1 MERRFALGLLVLVLA
16 GTAVSAASGDPHQVS
31 LQAALH
37 SVRSHDA
44 GDARLQPRR
53 PLTSPLWDQYDNA
66 SFGSMT
72 SQDFEPALDQFDS
85 SGADDFIVPAA
96 AYWSIDGVD
105 VQGFCDPPCG
115 IEGFHVRLYATATN
129 SSTRP
134 LPGRLVCERLRQP
147 FTHLP
152 ASLDFA
158 IDLSSPCQLSPG
170 AYWVSVQARQDRENG
185 LWFWI
190 ARTIMSGSAGA
201 AWQNPGDGFETGC
214 VNWGRRTECDGA
226 LGDPDNVFRLRG
238 TTLSTLPPPPPPPP
252 PSPPPP
258 PPPPRVRCVVPRV
271 LGLRIA
277 TARRKLRLRHCSV
290 GRVQRRH
297 SRRVGRVIYQRPY
310 PGWVKRRGYPILL
323 VVGRR

>member
-1 MERRFALGLLVLVLA
+1 
-16 GTAVSAASGDPHQVS
+16 
-31 LQAALH
+31 
-37 SVRSHDA
+37 
-44 GDARLQPRR
+44 
-53 PLTSPLWDQYDNA
+53 
-66 SFGSMT
+66 MT

-96 AYWSIDGVD
+96 AYWAINGVD
-105 VQGFCDPPCG
+105 VQGFCDAPCG
-115 IEGFHVRLYATATN
+115 IAGFHVRFYATN

-147 FTHLP
+147 FTRLP
-152 ASLDFA
+152 GSLDFA
-158 IDLSSPCQLSPG
+158 IDLSSPCRLDSG

-185 LWFWI
+185 QWFWI
-190 ARTIMSGSAGA
+190 ARTLMSGNAGA

-238 TTLSTLPPPPPPPP
+238 ISTLPPPPPPPP
-252 PSPPPP
+252 HPRHRRHRHHHHHHHHVESAASSRECSGYDSPP
-258 PPPPRVRCVVPRV
+258 RE
-271 LGLRIA
+271 
-277 TARRKLRLRHCSV
+277 RKLRQRHCSV

-297 SRRVGRVIYQRPY
+297 SRRAGRVIYQRPY
-310 PGWVKRRGYPILL
+310 PGRVKRRGYPILL